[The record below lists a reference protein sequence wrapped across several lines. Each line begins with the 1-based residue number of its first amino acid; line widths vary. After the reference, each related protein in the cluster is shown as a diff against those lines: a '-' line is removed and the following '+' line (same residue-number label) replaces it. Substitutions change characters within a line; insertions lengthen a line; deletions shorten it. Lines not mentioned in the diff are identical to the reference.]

1 MPKPFCS
8 RRPSRPFTSQA
19 MLLLLLLAC
28 GVGPARSSDTPAMPS
43 AAPQAAAPD
52 AGSSSADAIVAHRLQ
67 PGERIRLD
75 GRLAHPAWQRAPAY
89 RQFVQKSPD
98 TGAAASRETEVRV
111 LFDEHAL
118 YVGIDAREPQPERIR
133 APWVRHDQVN
143 RTQDF
148 VVVYVDAIGARQ
160 SAQFFRVSASG
171 GTADGM
177 HTAADDSEDFAPD
190 FDFDAAAHRH
200 AQGYSVVLRIPFA
213 SLRYAGDSAAGWRMM
228 VGRRTPREQ
237 FFMDS
242 SVLIPREAPSFIA
255 TLQPLQGVELPAQ
268 HQFLALRPS
277 LTWRASRERKADG
290 SSRSGTGW
298 DATLDLKWRPRAEWV
313 IDATLN
319 PDFSQVA
326 LDVPQLS
333 GNERFALSFP
343 EKRPFFFE
351 SSDLLRTP
359 SEAIYTRSFTEP
371 RWGLRST
378 WRGRGLAGSLFAVDD
393 RGGGLVLLPGAYG
406 TGAARQPGSMS
417 LAGRLSGQATAL
429 QWGTLVATRRYED
442 ERGRNDV
449 LGPDLAWQIDDAWR
463 LRAQWLRS
471 DTTAHASPGAE
482 LKRGAVRSGWQAVVR
497 ANRLTDRS
505 EVRLDLTE
513 SSPGF
518 RHDTGFVTQVGTRD
532 QALHIGRG
540 WFPQSPVSE
549 FWLTLDARHARERAS
564 GVRVSQEVYPG
575 FWLGGAH
582 NLEWWLQWHGNSTLR
597 TAATAPLLRQR
608 YWKSEFTITPAEWIP
623 FLTLGG
629 RQGQLADAYAD
640 TVRDGHEAYLVWT
653 TRPHPRL
660 EFEPRYSVLE
670 LRSDGQRHLRETVG
684 QVLAV
689 WHFNAAQTLRAI
701 VQRTTLER
709 GAANGLPQQQDAQTQ
724 ASLTYAWRRS
734 AGTVLYAGWS
744 RSREGAVTSTRGS
757 ELFVKLQVD
766 VEEART
772 WLGR

>member
-1 MPKPFCS
+1 
-8 RRPSRPFTSQA
+8 
-19 MLLLLLLAC
+19 
-28 GVGPARSSDTPAMPS
+28 MPS

-343 EKRPFFFE
+343 RSARSSSSPATCCARHRRP
-351 SSDLLRTP
+351 STP
-359 SEAIYTRSFTEP
+359 A
-371 RWGLRST
+371 
-378 WRGRGLAGSLFAVDD
+378 
-393 RGGGLVLLPGAYG
+393 
-406 TGAARQPGSMS
+406 
-417 LAGRLSGQATAL
+417 
-429 QWGTLVATRRYED
+429 
-442 ERGRNDV
+442 
-449 LGPDLAWQIDDAWR
+449 
-463 LRAQWLRS
+463 
-471 DTTAHASPGAE
+471 ASPSRAGDCAAPGV
-482 LKRGAVRSGWQAVVR
+482 GAVWPAACSRWMTAAAAWCCYRV
-497 ANRLTDRS
+497 
-505 EVRLDLTE
+505 LTE
-513 SSPGF
+513 RAP
-518 RHDTGFVTQVGTRD
+518 
-532 QALHIGRG
+532 
-540 WFPQSPVSE
+540 
-549 FWLTLDARHARERAS
+549 RAS
-564 GVRVSQEVYPG
+564 RGPCRWP
-575 FWLGGAH
+575 
-582 NLEWWLQWHGNSTLR
+582 
-597 TAATAPLLRQR
+597 
-608 YWKSEFTITPAEWIP
+608 
-623 FLTLGG
+623 
-629 RQGQLADAYAD
+629 DA
-640 TVRDGHEAYLVWT
+640 
-653 TRPHPRL
+653 
-660 EFEPRYSVLE
+660 
-670 LRSDGQRHLRETVG
+670 
-684 QVLAV
+684 
-689 WHFNAAQTLRAI
+689 
-701 VQRTTLER
+701 
-709 GAANGLPQQQDAQTQ
+709 
-724 ASLTYAWRRS
+724 
-734 AGTVLYAGWS
+734 
-744 RSREGAVTSTRGS
+744 
-757 ELFVKLQVD
+757 
-766 VEEART
+766 
-772 WLGR
+772 

>member
-8 RRPSRPFTSQA
+8 RRPLRPFTSQA

-43 AAPQAAAPD
+43 AVQAAAPD

-213 SLRYAGDSAAGWRMM
+213 SLRYAGGSAADWRMM
-228 VGRRTPREQ
+228 VARRVPREQ
-237 FFMDS
+237 FFWDS
-242 SVLIPREAPSFIA
+242 SVLIPREASSFIA
-255 TLQPLQGVELPAQ
+255 TLQPLQGVELPSQ

-277 LTWRASRERKADG
+277 LTWRASRERLADG
-290 SSRSGTGW
+290 SSPSGTGW

-343 EKRPFFFE
+343 EKRAFFFE

-359 SEAIYTRSFTEP
+359 SDAIYTRSFTEP

-378 WRGRGLAGSLFAVDD
+378 WRGRRLAGSLFAVDD

-406 TGAARQPGSMS
+406 TGAVRQPGSMS
-417 LAGRLSGQATAL
+417 LAGRLSGQAAAL
-429 QWGTLVATRRYED
+429 QWGALVATRRYEGG
-442 ERGRNDV
+442 RGRNDV

-471 DTTAHASPGAE
+471 DTTAHASPSAE
-482 LKRGAVRSGWQAVVR
+482 LRHGAARSGWQSVIR
-497 ANRLTDRS
+497 ATRLTDRS

-513 SSPGF
+513 SSPGY

-532 QALHIGRG
+532 QSLHIGRG
-540 WFPQSPVSE
+540 WYPQGPVSE
-549 FWLTLDARHARERAS
+549 FWLTLDARHTRERSS
-564 GVRVSQEVYPG
+564 GVRVSQDVHPG

-582 NLEWWLQWHGNSTLR
+582 NLEWWLQWHGDSTLR
-597 TAATAPLLRQR
+597 TAATSPLLRQR
-608 YWKSEFTITPAEWIP
+608 YWKSEVTITPAEWVP

-629 RQGQLADAYAD
+629 RLGRLADTHAD

-653 TRPHPRL
+653 TRPHARL

-670 LRSDGQRHLRETVG
+670 LRSDGQRHLREAVG

-709 GAANGLPQQQDAQTQ
+709 SAAGGSPALRDAQTQ

-744 RSREGAVTSTRGS
+744 RSREGAATPTRGT
-757 ELFVKLQVD
+757 EIFVKLQVD
-766 VEEART
+766 VDEARA